1 MEAATVTW
9 GDMARFPKTMGIRPR
24 NPRNFRCFIIFF
36 FQPNHPFPW
45 RRQSSIPALWR
56 GERVKRVRQLAQRQ
70 AAEGWRVSPVQHGC
84 QSGRGAGGLSRSQP
98 HPAQQRAGCRT
109 LERHR
114 RGPPTSGGAS
124 QKWRL
129 PGWPQVRAGL
139 AQRGRVRT
147 RSWHSWSQR
156 PPSSAPS
163 TRKRWPPARSSSGYR
178 RCLRAR
184 ASCKAVP
191 SWVAARGRGR
201 PVLVRGETTVTSQ
214 HRATPRAVAPWTTRS
229 SRRRSSGGTP
239 GAVVLLSHCW
249 GTTRPSGPTASR
261 QILIQACSMRCPR
274 RARAPVRGQAARWS
288 PNGSTRRPQP

>member
-1 MEAATVTW
+1 MAAGSRW
-9 GDMARFPKTMGIRPR
+9 ARTAR
-24 NPRNFRCFIIFF
+24 
-36 FQPNHPFPW
+36 
-45 RRQSSIPALWR
+45 
-56 GERVKRVRQLAQRQ
+56 
-70 AAEGWRVSPVQHGC
+70 
-84 QSGRGAGGLSRSQP
+84 
-98 HPAQQRAGCRT
+98 
-109 LERHR
+109 
-114 RGPPTSGGAS
+114 
-124 QKWRL
+124 
-129 PGWPQVRAGL
+129 
-139 AQRGRVRT
+139 RVRT

-184 ASCKAVP
+184 ASCNAVP

-214 HRATPRAVAPWTTRS
+214 HRATPKAVAPWTTRS